1 MLQEIFKSVIAQ
13 DKDKDVPEFGGF
25 SPHELK
31 QPEIRRLFPDLSGTE
46 ALKSLRKNA
55 LRRALYFGYGIGD
68 LPPVHFPNA
77 EHFQD
82 IPFTHNH
89 WLRYK
94 NMESEDCRVRFMLE
108 KYQSRQFPEAFDE
121 ICSDVLSSEN
131 ILQKWS
137 NQIPRVNNA
146 STVVYEQTAIQ
157 MERSKVHDHL
167 GCSNGEQGA
176 YQSEPVL
183 YHVSAEG
190 GLIERKLWDKA
201 LSQITDELYQ
211 NAYMNLPSFLHLYNR
226 VKDPITPI
234 RSGLLEQVEVFR
246 ELYESG
252 QFLVGNNHNSH
263 EEQRVFITQLALESS
278 FSFTKSKN
286 IAFVVYHAQHELP
299 YIYIDATKLPR
310 GEFADPKAVL
320 DVIFGEKDIKK
331 IDGILEDSN
340 KIGGEIARITPITV
354 SYLQSPYQNNS
365 ELFIVDGNNRGTSIL
380 LMQFSTM

>member
-46 ALKSLRKNA
+46 ALKSLRKM
-55 LRRALYFGYGIGD
+55 LYVELYILDTELVIYLLYIFQMQNIFKTYPSHIIIGC
-68 LPPVHFPNA
+68 
-77 EHFQD
+77 
-82 IPFTHNH
+82 
-89 WLRYK
+89 YK

-190 GLIERKLWDKA
+190 GLIERK
-201 LSQITDELYQ
+201 T
-211 NAYMNLPSFLHLYNR
+211 
-226 VKDPITPI
+226 V
-234 RSGLLEQVEVFR
+234 
-246 ELYESG
+246 G
-252 QFLVGNNHNSH
+252 QS
-263 EEQRVFITQLALESS
+263 I
-278 FSFTKSKN
+278 
-286 IAFVVYHAQHELP
+286 
-299 YIYIDATKLPR
+299 
-310 GEFADPKAVL
+310 
-320 DVIFGEKDIKK
+320 
-331 IDGILEDSN
+331 
-340 KIGGEIARITPITV
+340 V
-354 SYLQSPYQNNS
+354 SDY
-365 ELFIVDGNNRGTSIL
+365 R
-380 LMQFSTM
+380 